1 MTVARARPDR
11 SERGRFGWLAA
22 GDLGPRLGPGVEV
35 RANVAA
41 PVETGHGRRVP
52 VPDVLEVLLVG
63 GMELLAPA
71 GCLLLGLGA
80 GRRADRRLTEEDGH
94 VRVGL
99 GRDDV

>member
-1 MTVARARPDR
+1 MRVAGACPFR
-11 SERGRFGWLAA
+11 SGRCSVGRLAA

-35 RANVAA
+35 RADVAA
-41 PVETGHGRRVP
+41 PVETGHGRRVQ

-71 GCLLLGLGA
+71 RDLLLRLGA
-80 GRRADRRLTEEDGH
+80 GRGADRGLTEEDGD

-99 GRDDV
+99 RRN